1 MSTPTSAKTGV
12 LAIAKG
18 VRMSPRKVGVVASL
32 VRGRTVEDALV
43 ILANTPRRSA
53 LPVIKAIESAKAN
66 ADHNHG
72 LKPQTLRIVEITVNH
87 GPRVKRYRPAAH
99 GRALPFQKR
108 TSHIRVVVDG
118 EKREVKKP
126 AVSTAKV
133 TSSAA
138 AKSNKEEK

>member
-1 MSTPTSAKTGV
+1 MNTPTVASKGV

-72 LKPQTLRIVEITVNH
+72 LKPATLRIVEITVNH
-87 GPRVKRYRPAAH
+87 GPRIKRYRPAAH
-99 GRALPFQKR
+99 GRALPFQRR

-118 EKREVKKP
+118 DKREVRKP
-126 AVSTAKV
+126 AASTAKV
-133 TSSAA
+133 TST
-138 AKSNKEEK
+138 KKEEK